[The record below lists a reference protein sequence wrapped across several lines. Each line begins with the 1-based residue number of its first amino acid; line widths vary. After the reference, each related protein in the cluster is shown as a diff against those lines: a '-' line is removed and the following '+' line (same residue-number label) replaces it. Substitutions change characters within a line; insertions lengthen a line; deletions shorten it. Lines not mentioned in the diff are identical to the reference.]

1 MALLNLYR
9 SKIHRATVTDANLS
23 YAGSVTID
31 EELMKAADMLPHER
45 VQVLNHSNGERLE
58 SYVIVGE
65 PGSGTICLNG
75 PAARLGHIGDKV
87 TLITYAWMSIEEA
100 RSWKPTIVRVDDH
113 NRITEV
119 VRGARIE
126 THGQP

>member
-1 MALLNLYR
+1 MALLNLYK

-31 EELMKAADMLPHER
+31 EDLMKAADMLAHER

-87 TLITYAWMSIEEA
+87 TLITYAWMSQEEA
-100 RSWKPTIVRVDDH
+100 RAWQPTVVRVDDH
-113 NRITEV
+113 NRITDV
-119 VRGARIE
+119 ARGATVE
-126 THGQP
+126 THSEP

>member
-119 VRGARIE
+119 VRGAKIE
-126 THGQP
+126 AHGQP

>member
-1 MALLNLYR
+1 MILVNLYK
-9 SKIHRATVTDANLS
+9 SKLHRATVTDANLS

-31 EELMKAADMLPHER
+31 EDLMRAADMLPHER

-87 TLITYAWMSIEEA
+87 TLITYAWMSSDEA
-100 RSWKPTIVRVDDH
+100 QAWQPTVVRVDDH
-113 NRITEV
+113 NRITDV
-119 VRGARIE
+119 VRGTTVE

>member
-1 MALLNLYR
+1 MALLNLYK
-9 SKIHRATVTDANLS
+9 SKIHRATVTDANLG

-75 PAARLGHIGDKV
+75 PAARLGHVGDKV
-87 TLITYAWMSIEEA
+87 TLITYAWVTAEEA
-100 RSWKPTIVRVDDH
+100 RGWQPTVVRVDH
-113 NRITEV
+113 NNRIADV
-119 VRGARIE
+119 VRGTQVESA
-126 THGQP
+126 GQP

>member
-1 MALLNLYR
+1 MALVNLYK
-9 SKIHRATVTDANLS
+9 SKIHRATVTDANLN

-75 PAARLGHIGDKV
+75 PAARLGHVGDKV
-87 TLITYAWMSIEEA
+87 TLITYAWMPLEEA
-100 RSWKPTIVRVDDH
+100 RGWRPTVVRVDGG
-113 NRITEV
+113 NRITDV
-119 VRGARIE
+119 VRGTTVE
-126 THGQP
+126 QPGQP

>member
-1 MALLNLYR
+1 MALVNVYK

-45 VQVLNHSNGERLE
+45 IQVVNHSNGERLE
-58 SYVIVGE
+58 SYIIVGE

-75 PAARLGHIGDKV
+75 PAARLGHVGDKV
-87 TLITYAWMSIEEA
+87 TLITYAWVTPDEA
-100 RSWKPTIVRVDDH
+100 RNWQPTVVRVDGD
-113 NRITEV
+113 NRITDV
-119 VRGARIE
+119 VRGVSVESAGE
-126 THGQP
+126 P